1 MIHPAFV
8 RPASGVIALSVALL
22 ALHGCS
28 SLPGEARATSTP
40 AHPSPGATA
49 VHKPGMIYVS
59 DFYIDPSELE
69 KQTLLSQNRLPGR
82 VLGRLRG
89 DSDPEA
95 KARELVTVLS
105 ESIVDTL
112 KSAGYPAQRFEGSDG
127 LRQSF
132 LPADATLPKEGWM
145 VGGWF
150 TRADEG
156 NAAVQAT
163 VGFGAGS
170 DHIEVQVAVSDL
182 AVNVADP
189 FLFIGTQNQERRMP
203 GGLVARNP
211 YAIAAKMVLSR
222 GATERDVRSEGAAI
236 ARNLIDYVEHG
247 PAAK

>member
-1 MIHPAFV
+1 
-8 RPASGVIALSVALL
+8 
-22 ALHGCS
+22 
-28 SLPGEARATSTP
+28 
-40 AHPSPGATA
+40 
-49 VHKPGMIYVS
+49 
-59 DFYIDPSELE
+59 
-69 KQTLLSQNRLPGR
+69 
-82 VLGRLRG
+82 
-89 DSDPEA
+89 
-95 KARELVTVLS
+95 
-105 ESIVDTL
+105 
-112 KSAGYPAQRFEGSDG
+112 
-127 LRQSF
+127 
-132 LPADATLPKEGWM
+132 M

-182 AVNVADP
+182 AVNATDP